1 MVRDI
6 KEIETLRKEAFNIDE
21 TKLDAGINSFYEKQ
35 IDDNKILPI
44 GGYVNDELVAGI
56 YISAALNSLFIE
68 QLFVKKEYRHNGYGK
83 QIVKFVL
90 DNKHIFEEFFK
101 QEFDFSKAE
110 IRNNDALK
118 LVENLGYSE
127 TNDIYGTFRKR
138 I

>member
-56 YISAALNSLFIE
+56 YISSALNSLFIE

>member
-44 GGYVNDELVAGI
+44 GGYVNDKLVAGI

>member
-21 TKLDAGINSFYEKQ
+21 TKLDAGINNFYEKQ
-35 IDDNKILPI
+35 IEDNKILPI